1 MEKKIVL
8 IRSIISYIINHK
20 RKITHENEILY
31 KIGNSSV
38 GDDEEPGDRPRD
50 RLVNPIGF
58 PSLATRRRIQATSAS
73 GYHLQIAEP
82 PNLIEPILNERD
94 RSRGEWERKKEKERG
109 MNDRRDRVNRVEERK
124 EREKKYG
131 KTRNWRV
138 VAATTTAPACLQSLS
153 AIRHYGARNNHL
165 TFLLARYVIHFFL
178 LLLILACAPSSL
190 LRDVIYSWHFSLS
203 IGCPYACSWN
213 TMFLKPRVRF
223 RCNFE
228 IVWTAYTCIEYNIMY
243 NRGWFHPGPR
253 KR

>member
-1 MEKKIVL
+1 MSEIVL
-8 IRSIISYIINHK
+8 AESERERK
-20 RKITHENEILY
+20 RKR
-31 KIGNSSV
+31 
-38 GDDEEPGDRPRD
+38 EEWQ
-50 RLVNPIGF
+50 
-58 PSLATRRRIQATSAS
+58 T
-73 GYHLQIAEP
+73 
-82 PNLIEPILNERD
+82 
-94 RSRGEWERKKEKERG
+94 RSRESSWRKK
-109 MNDRRDRVNRVEERK
+109 
-124 EREKKYG
+124 REKKKIG
-131 KTRNWRV
+131 NWRV
-138 VAATTTAPACLQSLS
+138 VAATTTAPACLQFLS
-153 AIRHYGARNNHL
+153 AIRHYGARNNHQSL

-228 IVWTAYTCIEYNIMY
+228 IVWTAYTCTEYNIMY

>member
-94 RSRGEWERKKEKERG
+94 RSRGERERKRKR
-109 MNDRRDRVNRVEERK
+109 EEWQTRSRESSWRK
-124 EREKKYG
+124 KREKKKIG
-131 KTRNWRV
+131 NWRV
-138 VAATTTAPACLQSLS
+138 VAATTTAPACLQFLS
-153 AIRHYGARNNHL
+153 AIRHYGARNNHQSL
-165 TFLLARYVIHFFL
+165 TFLLARYVIHFFYCYWSLRAL
-178 LLLILACAPSSL
+178 LLRCFVTLFIRGIFRL
-190 LRDVIYSWHFSLS
+190 LYR
-203 IGCPYACSWN
+203 
-213 TMFLKPRVRF
+213 
-223 RCNFE
+223 
-228 IVWTAYTCIEYNIMY
+228 
-243 NRGWFHPGPR
+243 
-253 KR
+253 

>member
-109 MNDRRDRVNRVEERK
+109 TTDEIAWIELK
-124 EREKKYG
+124 KEEREKK
-131 KTRNWRV
+131 NWK
-138 VAATTTAPACLQSLS
+138 
-153 AIRHYGARNNHL
+153 
-165 TFLLARYVIHFFL
+165 
-178 LLLILACAPSSL
+178 LACSGSNNNGSSMSPVSQRYST
-190 LRDVIYSWHFSLS
+190 LR
-203 IGCPYACSWN
+203 CS
-213 TMFLKPRVRF
+213 
-223 RCNFE
+223 
-228 IVWTAYTCIEYNIMY
+228 
-243 NRGWFHPGPR
+243 
-253 KR
+253 

>member
-109 MNDRRDRVNRVEERK
+109 MTDEIAWIELK
-124 EREKKYG
+124 KEEREKKIG
-131 KTRNWRV
+131 NWRV
-138 VAATTTAPACLQSLS
+138 VAATTTAPACLQFLS
-153 AIRHYGARNNHL
+153 AIRHYGARNNHQSL
-165 TFLLARYVIHFFL
+165 TFLLARYVIHFFYCYWSLRAL
-178 LLLILACAPSSL
+178 LLRCFVTLFIRGIFRL
-190 LRDVIYSWHFSLS
+190 LYR
-203 IGCPYACSWN
+203 
-213 TMFLKPRVRF
+213 
-223 RCNFE
+223 
-228 IVWTAYTCIEYNIMY
+228 
-243 NRGWFHPGPR
+243 
-253 KR
+253 